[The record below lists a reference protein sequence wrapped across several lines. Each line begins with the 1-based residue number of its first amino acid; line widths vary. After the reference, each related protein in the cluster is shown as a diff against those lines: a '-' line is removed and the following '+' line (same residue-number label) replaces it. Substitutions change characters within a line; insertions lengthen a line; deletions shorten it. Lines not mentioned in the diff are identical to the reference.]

1 MTEKAEGAISERSTL
16 TEAEKSF
23 VHKIAE
29 HYHITDGMEWERGY
43 VIGWM
48 IINYPAKQSAD
59 DIATTLDIPR
69 EPVDWIADLLT
80 PPGVYT
86 REEIPGT
93 DDYYIT
99 LNDSAWPNA
108 VEHSFRRIPE
118 FHAAVVHGLE
128 VLKDQPSKRLER
140 LARME
145 ELYGVISRKIEGV
158 FDVFEEHRSKASAS

>member
-1 MTEKAEGAISERSTL
+1 MTKKIEGALSERSTL

-48 IINYPAKQSAD
+48 IINYPAKQSAN
-59 DIATTLDIPR
+59 DIAKTLDIPR

-86 REEIPGT
+86 REDIPGT
-93 DDYYIT
+93 DDYYLT
-99 LNDSAWPNA
+99 LNDGAWPNA

-118 FHAAVVHGLE
+118 FHSAVQHGLE
-128 VLKDQPSKRLER
+128 VLKDQPEERLER
-140 LARME
+140 LKRME
-145 ELYGVISRKIEGV
+145 KLYGVISRKLEGV
-158 FDVFEEHRSKASAS
+158 FDVFEEHRNSTTA

>member
-1 MTEKAEGAISERSTL
+1 MTENTEGVISERSTL

-23 VHKIAE
+23 VYKIAE

-48 IINYPAKQSAD
+48 IVCFPAKQSAD
-59 DIATTLDIPR
+59 DIAKALDIPR

-93 DDYYIT
+93 DNYYIT
-99 LNDSAWPNA
+99 LNDAAWPNA

-118 FHAAVVHGLE
+118 FHTAVQHGLE
-128 VLKDQPSKRLER
+128 VLKDQPEERVER
-140 LARME
+140 LRRME
-145 ELYGVISRKIEGV
+145 ELYGVISRKLEGV
-158 FDVFEEHRSKASAS
+158 FDVFDAHREKTSAA